1 MFSLRQLVEKR
12 LEKHGHIALDVVDLA
27 KTYDTVPR
35 KMEMATLR

>member
-12 LEKHGHIALDVVDLA
+12 LEKQGHIALDVVDLA
-27 KTYDTVPR
+27 KAMYTVSR